1 MEKVPFL
8 EFDYFSRESSLVKQF
23 DGKNP
28 MRLFWWFS
36 NIERARKDKRILDLW
51 FISGDWEAFL
61 SSRQEWKWHLQPCG
75 AQWKATSGLKAFEW
89 PSILPNGIPLSRNG
103 TKLSIA
109 FRYFLLKNHKVKN
122 RPKNSSKWRER
133 IFQQFFRIVAKSFYQ
148 HLRGTDNAWVPS
160 NLVIFPH
167 HSQKKIECR
176 SQKEK
181 H

>member
-1 MEKVPFL
+1 MWRFFGYLLKLQQYCDLTEKFNFWNL
-8 EFDYFSRESSLVKQF
+8 TFFLVKMLWSNITVW
-23 DGKNP
+23 GKKSNAT
-28 MRLFWWFS
+28 FWWFS

-109 FRYFLLKNHKVKN
+109 FRYFLL
-122 RPKNSSKWRER
+122 R
-133 IFQQFFRIVAKSFYQ
+133 IK
-148 HLRGTDNAWVPS
+148 G
-160 NLVIFPH
+160 
-167 HSQKKIECR
+167 
-176 SQKEK
+176 
-181 H
+181 

>member
-1 MEKVPFL
+1 MWKDVKQKDF
-8 EFDYFSRESSLVKQF
+8 RSLVYF
-23 DGKNP
+23 RWLRSIFIVATRVEVAP
-28 MRLFWWFS
+28 SAMRSAMKGDVWSKSFRMAV
-36 NIERARKDKRILDLW
+36 NIA
-51 FISGDWEAFL
+51 
-61 SSRQEWKWHLQPCG
+61 EWHPTEPEWNKAINCIQVFF
-75 AQWKATSGLKAFEW
+75 AQKS
-89 PSILPNGIPLSRNG
+89 
-103 TKLSIA
+103 
-109 FRYFLLKNHKVKN
+109 KVKN